1 MNNILK
7 LSAIAILAFVAN
19 SSHATELVKV
29 QATNTFDFM
38 EMAKVNLAQS
48 IKLNTVEI
56 KTIEIETR
64 SQVAMTNTKAEKR
77 NDESVKTSSLAE

>member
-7 LSAIAILAFVAN
+7 LSTIAILAFVAN
-19 SSHATELVKV
+19 SSQATELVKV

-56 KTIEIETR
+56 NTIEIEAR

>member
-19 SSHATELVKV
+19 SSQATELVKV

-38 EMAKVNLAQS
+38 EIAKVNLAQS

-56 KTIEIETR
+56 NTIIEAR